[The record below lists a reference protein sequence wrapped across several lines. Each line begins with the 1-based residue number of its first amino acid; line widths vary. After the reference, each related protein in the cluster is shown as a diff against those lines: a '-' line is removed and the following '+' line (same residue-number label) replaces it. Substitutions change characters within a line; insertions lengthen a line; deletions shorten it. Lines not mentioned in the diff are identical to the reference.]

1 MSRRCSIGRWE
12 RTIASCAKHLCLK
25 AIARRAVLLAFIII
39 PGSFVSFAQDSSH
52 PKNVLILDSFA
63 DHPFLDVDSLKSA
76 MEIRVQYPVN
86 IYLERFE
93 SPRFDDE
100 SYEKEAVERIRGT
113 YGRRKLDLVM
123 PRGTPTLQLAAK
135 HHDELFPGVPIV
147 FWDVAALRIQDQK
160 MWPGVTG
167 VTDNAHVGATIDLA
181 LRLHPDTNTVAI
193 IIDDTSWQRK
203 ILSAMHAELVR
214 RQNRVSEIDLVGLP
228 TVALLERVAV
238 LPPHTVVLIQLVPG
252 HLGPALGYYDILAVV
267 SERLPT
273 YSIWSHLCL
282 NHGCVGG
289 VSDDAKE
296 QLSLAAEV
304 ASRVLSGE
312 RVQDIPVMS
321 SPGQDIALDWRQ
333 LRRWNIPESALPPG
347 SVVLY
352 QQPSLWERYRKYIV
366 GAIAVIV
373 IQSLFIFGLL
383 WQRARRKQT
392 EAELKK
398 SEEKFSKSFRQ
409 SPLAITIVSTS
420 DERYMDVN
428 ETFEQQTGWRR
439 DEVIGRSPLDID
451 LWVDPDQRSAFI
463 KQLLANGNVKDLE
476 LRFRRK
482 DGQIRTG
489 LGSVELI
496 EVHGEQCALSVI
508 ADITDRKMAEKALA
522 SLSGRLIEAQEA
534 ERTRIAREL
543 HDDINQRLAMIAVNL
558 KTLKQHVPASE
569 DKQNRYIDE
578 ACTRISDLEN
588 DIQALS
594 HRLHSSKL
602 EYLGL
607 EAAANSFCT
616 ELSERQNVKIDFRCD
631 GISETLSDEISLC
644 LFRVLQEAVHN
655 AVKYSGVGEFEVS
668 ISGESNEIQ
677 LRVHDSGAGFDP
689 TNARNGHGLGLTS
702 MNERLRL
709 VHGQLS
715 VDSKPQ
721 RGTTILARIPL
732 NPTANTLKQSA

>member
-1 MSRRCSIGRWE
+1 MSRRCSIGSWE
-12 RTIASCAKHLCLK
+12 PRIASCAKHLSLK
-25 AIARRAVLLAFIII
+25 AFAWRAVLLAFIIT

-63 DHPFLDVDSLKSA
+63 DHPFVDVDSLKSA
-76 MEIRVQYPVN
+76 IESRVQFPVN

-93 SPRFDDE
+93 SPRFEDE
-100 SYEKEAVERIRGT
+100 SYEKEAVERIRRT
-113 YGRRKLDLVM
+113 YARQKLDLVM
-123 PRGTPTLQLAAK
+123 PRGTPTLQWAAK
-135 HHDELFPGVPIV
+135 HRDELFPGVPII
-147 FWDVAALRIQDQK
+147 FWDVASIRIQDQK

-203 ILSAMHAELVR
+203 ILSAMHADLVG

-228 TVALLERVAV
+228 TVALLERVAA

-252 HLGPALGYYDILAVV
+252 HLGQPALGYYDILAVV

-273 YSIWSHLCL
+273 YSIWPHLCL
-282 NHGCVGG
+282 NYGCVGG
-289 VSDDAKE
+289 VSDDAKQ

-321 SPGQDIALDWRQ
+321 SPGQDITLDWRQ

-347 SVVLY
+347 SAVLY

-366 GAIAVIV
+366 AAIAVIV

-383 WQRARRKQT
+383 WQRARRMKT
-392 EAELKK
+392 EAELKR

-420 DERYMDVN
+420 DDCYMDVN
-428 ETFEQQTGWRR
+428 ETFERQTGWRR
-439 DEVIGRSPLDID
+439 DEVIGRSPLEID
-451 LWVDPDQRSAFI
+451 LWVDPDQRSAFM
-463 KQLLANGNVKDLE
+463 KQLLANGSVKDLE
-476 LRFRRK
+476 LRFRGK

-522 SLSGRLIEAQEA
+522 NLSGRLIEVQEA
-534 ERTRIAREL
+534 ERTWIAREL
-543 HDDINQRLAMIAVNL
+543 HDDINQRLAMVAVNL
-558 KTLKQHVPASE
+558 KTSKQLSE
-569 DKQNRYIDE
+569 DKPNRYIDE
-578 ACTRISDLEN
+578 ACARISDLEN

-607 EAAANSFCT
+607 EAAASGFCA
-616 ELSERQNVKIDFRCD
+616 EISERQNVKIDFRCD
-631 GISETLSDEISLC
+631 SIPETLSNEISLC

-655 AVKYSGVGEFEVS
+655 AVKYSGVREFEVS

-689 TNARNGHGLGLTS
+689 TNVRDGHGLGLTS
-702 MNERLRL
+702 MSERLRL

-715 VDSKPQ
+715 VDSKPL
-721 RGTTILARIPL
+721 RGATIVARVPL
-732 NPTANTLKQSA
+732 NPMANTAAASA